1 MSVSFIVIFFKQ
13 FNKCRLYNIRMYD
26 KLIKGI
32 IKFIE
37 NWFLYKR
44 HMHCICN
51 TELYQGN
58 FVYHSFCKDKPLIKL
73 ECSLIIYIQTIE

>member
-44 HMHCICN
+44 HMNAFAIPNFIKVILFN
-51 TELYQGN
+51 T
-58 FVYHSFCKDKPLIKL
+58 HSAKTNRLK
-73 ECSLIIYIQTIE
+73 S